1 MEYSIQ
7 SIIDG
12 VVENEPSKVQ
22 AAFDYL
28 IGPKIMDSLDT
39 RKKEL
44 ANSIFNRENNTDV
57 DTNETEVI
65 NDENTESTAE
75 EN

>member
-28 IGPKIMDSLDT
+28 IGPKIMDSLEA
-39 RKKEL
+39 RKREL
-44 ANSIFNRENNTDV
+44 ANSIFNRQGNVEAE
-57 DTNETEVI
+57 TNETEAT
-65 NDENTESTAE
+65 NDENTEPAAE